1 MFDAVYVLSIAYDP
15 KDPFGSTERIYR
27 NVMANRGKAEIYFP
41 LASYNFEK
49 CGIGEYAKLAK
60 ISEAEAATRLL
71 RLAKSVGARGVVLEC
86 VDYRNYSPEVCAA
99 IGDMLK

>member
-1 MFDAVYVLSIAYDP
+1 MSIAYDP